1 MYITDVNRWSIA
13 LGNLELILFGLAV
26 FIVVFMVAGVIER
39 VIDKVKEL
47 VIK

>member
-26 FIVVFMVAGVIER
+26 FIVVFMVAGVI
-39 VIDKVKEL
+39 DKVKEL

>member
-1 MYITDVNRWSIA
+1 MYITDANRWSIA
-13 LGNLELILFGLAV
+13 LGNLEFILFGLVV
-26 FIVVFMVAGVIER
+26 FIVVFMVVGVIER